1 MPMVV
6 SAAAATAAA
15 DGAPRGT
22 VCTDGAA
29 TAQDPSR
36 SFIATPAAVAFR
48 PPGQPALRPSVRP
61 SSQVWP
67 DPTWTLEKQEHSAA
81 SATHVGRNISRGM
94 KARKRN
100 SSVGALFID

>member
-61 SSQVWP
+61 AKSGRIQRGRWKSKSTARHRRL
-67 DPTWTLEKQEHSAA
+67 TWVETSAEE
-81 SATHVGRNISRGM
+81 
-94 KARKRN
+94 
-100 SSVGALFID
+100 

>member
-61 SSQVWP
+61 SVQPSLAGSNV
-67 DPTWTLEKQEHSAA
+67 D
-81 SATHVGRNISRGM
+81 VGKARAQRGIGDSRG
-94 KARKRN
+94 
-100 SSVGALFID
+100 

>member
-22 VCTDGAA
+22 VYTDGAA

-48 PPGQPALRPSVRP
+48 PPGQPALRPSVQP
-61 SSQVWP
+61 SLAGSNV
-67 DPTWTLEKQEHSAA
+67 D
-81 SATHVGRNISRGM
+81 VGKARAQRGIGDSRG
-94 KARKRN
+94 
-100 SSVGALFID
+100 

>member
-6 SAAAATAAA
+6 SAAA

-61 SSQVWP
+61 SVRPAKSGRIQRGRWKSKSTARHRRL
-67 DPTWTLEKQEHSAA
+67 TWVETSAEE
-81 SATHVGRNISRGM
+81 
-94 KARKRN
+94 
-100 SSVGALFID
+100 